1 MTTTPTTPPSE
12 NFFNV
17 AHATSLLAEDAP
29 AFEHSVAIA
38 LAVGAPLYT
47 VHATDGRYSIVEMPR
62 SFLSTTIE
70 EQPAPSKNA
79 TFRAPNAS
87 ARALRT

>member
-47 VHATDGRYSIVEMPR
+47 VHATDGRYSIVEMLGTPR
-62 SFLSTTIE
+62 PGSLCVYV
-70 EQPAPSKNA
+70 
-79 TFRAPNAS
+79 
-87 ARALRT
+87 AL